1 MEAELRKLTCADLEA
16 ELVRI
21 KQAKIITD
29 DYLKE
34 MKSLSKAEIQALTDL
49 KKNLNLLKQFE
60 KLASK
65 QDYSKILKQS
75 TIDYEKA
82 IKHMK
87 KTKAEFYD
95 PRELFK

>member
-49 KKNLNLLKQFE
+49 
-60 KLASK
+60 
-65 QDYSKILKQS
+65 
-75 TIDYEKA
+75 
-82 IKHMK
+82 
-87 KTKAEFYD
+87 
-95 PRELFK
+95 